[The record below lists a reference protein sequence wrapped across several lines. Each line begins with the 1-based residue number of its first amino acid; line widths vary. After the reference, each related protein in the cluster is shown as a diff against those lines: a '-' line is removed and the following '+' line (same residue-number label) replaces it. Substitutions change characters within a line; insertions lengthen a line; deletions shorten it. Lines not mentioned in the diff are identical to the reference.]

1 MVWVAIVEA
10 VALVAVVSVFARAL
24 LSLQRQQAR
33 REDLLIAQLL
43 HATGNAWTPPPI
55 DEWQAKLER
64 SREERRDYERSWTPT
79 PEQRPND

>member
-10 VALVAVVSVFARAL
+10 VALVVLVAMFVRAFAG
-24 LSLQRQQAR
+24 LQRQHAR

-55 DEWQAKLER
+55 DEWRREAAADRVPE
-64 SREERRDYERSWTPT
+64 SRTWTPT
-79 PEQRPND
+79 PEQRPTG

>member
-10 VALVAVVSVFARAL
+10 VALVVTVATFVRAFAG
-24 LSLQRQQAR
+24 LQRQHAR

-55 DEWQAKLER
+55 DEW
-64 SREERRDYERSWTPT
+64 RRDAAPVDREKRTWTPT
-79 PEQRPND
+79 PEQHPTG